1 MHYNLGSFDRD
12 FTVRRCRLVDQPLS
26 DFIAVGHLKWERRAS
41 VWGIMNVVVKRVLL
55 KLF

>member
-26 DFIAVGHLKWERRAS
+26 DFIAVGHLNWERRAS